1 MIDTLEELILTAGP
15 SITGLEIQYVTDAV
29 AHGWNE
35 HHSDYIKAFEATF
48 AKYVGAKYAMATSSC
63 TGALHLALLSLGVG
77 PGDEVIVPEV
87 TWIATASAVVYT
99 GATPVFADIRA
110 DSWVM
115 DSDKVERLITP
126 RTKVII
132 PVHLYGHPV
141 EMTQL
146 DALAAKY
153 GISILEDAAPSIGAH
168 YKGSRTGSLGRAAAF
183 SFQGAKALVTGEGGI
198 LVTNDESLM
207 QRARFVG
214 DHGRNPNSPLAAIEI
229 GYKYKMSNLQAALG
243 LAQVQ
248 RADEIVEK
256 KRQIFEWYRARL
268 ADVEE
273 ISLNT
278 ERPDCFSIYW
288 MSSLVLGE
296 KVSMARDA
304 LSKELRKRQIDTR
317 PFFEPISSFPMFRSM
332 EVNNPVAYS
341 VPRRGVNLPSG
352 HNRTEEEIDYICSHV
367 RDILGKSLLRT
378 SVACPSGWLQ
388 RKNETIR
395 TFKQMKGLV
404 EGPHTGTRITIPPHN
419 GIGGHLDPISVKT
432 LTSPES
438 IELLAKWRSV
448 AQEWFPSQFAVT
460 HEGTSRWVQTQL
472 LQRNDRILFFVT
484 DNNSNKVGHV
494 GLFRF
499 NYEEGFCEIDNIV
512 RGSDQWK
519 GAIEAGCA
527 AMMTWAFENLGLN
540 RLYLRVVSDNERAIR
555 LYERL
560 GFKETQRVPL
570 RKVTSGETTS
580 WVEVV
585 ARPYEKIQR
594 YFVTMEILKE
604 QWSGGRRV

>member
-15 SITGLEIQYVTDAV
+15 SITGLEIQYVVDAV

-35 HHSDYIKAFEATF
+35 HHSDYIKAFESAF
-48 AKYVGAKYAMATSSC
+48 AHYVGAKHAMATSSC
-63 TGALHLALLSLGVG
+63 TGALHLALLALGVG

-99 GATPVFADIRA
+99 GATPVFADIRP
-110 DSWVM
+110 DSWVL
-115 DSDKVERLITP
+115 DSEKVERLITP

-141 EMTQL
+141 EMTHL
-146 DALAAKY
+146 SALADKY
-153 GISILEDAAPSIGAH
+153 GISILEDAAPSIGAR
-168 YKGSRTGSLGRAAAF
+168 YRGNRTGSLGRAAAF

-198 LVTNDESLM
+198 LVTSDDALI
-207 QRARFVG
+207 QRARFIG
-214 DHGRNPNSPLAAIEI
+214 DHGRNPHSPLAAIEI

-256 KRQIFEWYRARL
+256 KRRIFEWYRSRL
-268 ADVEE
+268 ADIEE
-273 ISLNT
+273 IALNI
-278 ERPDCFSIYW
+278 ERPNCFSIYW
-288 MSSLVLGE
+288 MSSLILGE
-296 KVSMARDA
+296 KLSITRDGF
-304 LSKELRKRQIDTR
+304 SQELKRRQIDTR
-317 PFFEPISSFPMFRSM
+317 PFFEPISSFPMFRGT

-341 VPRRGVNLPSG
+341 IPRRGVNLPSG
-352 HNRTEEEIDYICSHV
+352 HNRTEEEIDYICTHV

-378 SVACPSGWLQ
+378 NVACPAGWLK
-388 RKNETIR
+388 RKNEIVR

-404 EGPHTGTRITIPPHN
+404 EGPHTGERIAIPEHN
-419 GIGGHLDPISVKT
+419 GISGHLEPVGVQT

-438 IELLAKWRSV
+438 IKFLAQWRSS
-448 AQEWFPSQFAVT
+448 AQEWFPSQFTVT
-460 HEGTSRWVQTQL
+460 LEGTSRWVQTQL
-472 LQRNDRILFFVT
+472 LQRNDRMLFFVT
-484 DNNSNKVGHV
+484 DSAGDKIGHV

-512 RGSDQWK
+512 RGSHHWK
-519 GAIEAGCA
+519 GAIEAACS
-527 AMMTWAFENLGLN
+527 AMMTWAFESLGLD
-540 RLYLRVVSDNERAIR
+540 RLFLRVVSDNERAIR

-560 GFKETQRVPL
+560 GFTETQRVPL

-594 YFVTMEILKE
+594 YFVTMELSKSH
-604 QWSGGRRV
+604 WSGGRRA